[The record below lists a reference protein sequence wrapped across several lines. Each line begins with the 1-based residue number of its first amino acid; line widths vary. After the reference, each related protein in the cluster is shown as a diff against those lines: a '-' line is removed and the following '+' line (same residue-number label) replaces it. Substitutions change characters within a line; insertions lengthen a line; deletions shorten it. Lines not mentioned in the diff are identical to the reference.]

1 MRRILFVIYFVRS
14 LASILLVASLVFPPE
29 ALGQDV
35 TKRVVF
41 SKDKTSVAY
50 KGKLQRIYTG
60 YDSYIFRAKKGQT
73 LSVKL
78 ATSDPGAILAI
89 YETKVMDSAENT
101 IVGNDQK
108 LREWSGKLP
117 VKGQYEV
124 QVYVVSSTDES
135 SSGAAY
141 TVTITLR

>member
-1 MRRILFVIYFVRS
+1 MIAFL
-14 LASILLVASLVFPPE
+14 LASFVFPPD

-41 SKDKTSVAY
+41 PKGKTSVAY

-78 ATSDPGAILAI
+78 ATTDPGAILAI
-89 YETKVMDSAENT
+89 YETKVLGPTEDT
-101 IVGNDQK
+101 ILGNDMK

-117 VKGQYEV
+117 VNGEYEV
-124 QVYVVSSTDES
+124 QVYVVSSTDENA
-135 SSGAAY
+135 SGGAY